1 MPSMYGDWVEGWKA
15 GRSGSTR
22 NPKKSER
29 RDQTRMNEAR
39 AVFLHEQENQGDVRN
54 TCKSKKMN
62 EEDFIKSIKGIDPK
76 DAKNMVLY
84 FK

>member
-1 MPSMYGDWVEGWKA
+1 MGTGWKA
-15 GRSGSTR
+15 ERGGSTR

-29 RDQTRMNEAR
+29 RDLTRMNEAR

-54 TCKSKKMN
+54 KSKNMN
-62 EEDFIKSIKGIDPK
+62 EEDFIKCIKGIDPK
-76 DAKNMVLY
+76 DVKNVVLY

>member
-1 MPSMYGDWVEGWKA
+1 
-15 GRSGSTR
+15 
-22 NPKKSER
+22 
-29 RDQTRMNEAR
+29 MNEAS

-54 TCKSKKMN
+54 KSKKMN

-76 DAKNMVLY
+76 DAKNVVLY